1 MNRTPPSDAAGG
13 LAETAAW
20 AGLLGG
26 AVELAQSTLALPEGA
41 EGERW
46 RRSVPPLVDCMALR
60 LALGELGRVPPPDRP
75 AARDLAAVS
84 LRRAAGELDS
94 IWRGEPMP
102 EAILEIAEDAE
113 RALQASVY
121 AGLRL
126 ARLVDASAATSPAW
140 MPRLDPDWV
149 AGEGEAFAR
158 SSAAAM
164 APGTLV
170 LPGSPVAWWT
180 ACPDPRLDAERFR
193 IEEVPS
199 PLQVYREIDDAGRF
213 RGDLCCG
220 LDALP
225 AGMPLLV
232 PLRLDGTP
240 IGSFPIDETS
250 WRQAQMAALGER
262 RPGDL
267 PWRRLGE

>member
-1 MNRTPPSDAAGG
+1 MSPESPREAVAG

-20 AGLLGG
+20 AGLIAA
-26 AVELAQSTLALPEGA
+26 AVELAQSTLALPDGA

-46 RRSVPPLVDCMALR
+46 RRSVAPLVDCMALR
-60 LALGELGRVPPPDRP
+60 LALSELGRVPPPERP

-102 EAILEIAEDAE
+102 EAILEIAEEAD

-121 AGLRL
+121 AGLRV
-126 ARLVDASAATSPAW
+126 ARLVAADAADAPAW
-140 MPRLDPDWV
+140 MPRLDPAWV

-164 APGTLV
+164 APGTLM

-180 ACPDPRLDAERFR
+180 ACPDPALDPARFS
-193 IEEVPS
+193 IEDAPS
-199 PLQVYREIDDAGRF
+199 PVQVYREIDDEGRF

-225 AGMPLLV
+225 AGLPLLV
-232 PLRLDGTP
+232 PLRLDGAP
-240 IGSFPIDETS
+240 IGSFPIEENS
-250 WRQAQMAALGER
+250 WRQAQAKALGGR

-267 PWRRLGE
+267 AWRTLGA